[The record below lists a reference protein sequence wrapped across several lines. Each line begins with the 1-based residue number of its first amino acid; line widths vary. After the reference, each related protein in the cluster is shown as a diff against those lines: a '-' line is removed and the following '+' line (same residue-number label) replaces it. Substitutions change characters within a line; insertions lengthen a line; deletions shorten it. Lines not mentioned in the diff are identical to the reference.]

1 MNNANAISQLPPE
14 LQNRIAS
21 IMAGNNPAQAASQNQ
36 PAPQPESAITEAPK
50 PPSLMD
56 HVIALRQ
63 EVALLRTEVNTCSQQ
78 TAASSQVIEAVGQAV
93 AQLYGMFQPSSG
105 ELAQS
110 QTYSQNF
117 QKSVDDSDY

>member
-1 MNNANAISQLPPE
+1 MNDAISKLPPE
-14 LQNRIAS
+14 LQERLAS
-21 IMAGNNPAQAASQNQ
+21 IMAGQKSAPAAPQQEAAP
-36 PAPQPESAITEAPK
+36 PAPPEPPK

-63 EVALLRTEVNTCSQQ
+63 EVAALRNEVNQSCQQ

-93 AQLYGMFQPSSG
+93 AQLYGMFQPSAG
-105 ELAQS
+105 EATQS

-117 QKSVDDSDY
+117 QTSVDDSDY